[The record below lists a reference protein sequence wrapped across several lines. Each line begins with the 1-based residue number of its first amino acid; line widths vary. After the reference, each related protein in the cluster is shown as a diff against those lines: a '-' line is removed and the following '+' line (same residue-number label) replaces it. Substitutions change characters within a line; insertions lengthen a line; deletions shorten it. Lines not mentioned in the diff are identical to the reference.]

1 MIYSEI
7 TLLSSW
13 MMTSAEL
20 IRHYL
25 AAALY
30 AASVTVQVYT
40 SLQITWRDDIMDKH
54 RLYIIV
60 KRAERHKLN
69 PCHANCKYTNT
80 ACQKNAKCVTK
91 TKKFM

>member
-1 MIYSEI
+1 MKDISHTLQIKALSHNIESHSTLESVMIYSEI

-30 AASVTVQVYT
+30 AATVSVQLYT
-40 SLQITWRDDIMDKH
+40 SVQDDIMILGGFGLF
-54 RLYIIV
+54 RLS
-60 KRAERHKLN
+60 
-69 PCHANCKYTNT
+69 
-80 ACQKNAKCVTK
+80 
-91 TKKFM
+91 M

>member
-25 AAALY
+25 AAAVY
-30 AASVTVQVYT
+30 AATVTVQVYT
-40 SLQITWRDDIMDKH
+40 SLQISWRDDIMDKH

-60 KRAERHKLN
+60 KRAEVN
-69 PCHANCKYTNT
+69 PCKYCKYTNT

-91 TKKFM
+91 TKNLYNTM